1 LEIAVSSEAKRDGR
15 LNKSVNGM
23 GDKLTKIDTRWK

>member
-1 LEIAVSSEAKRDGR
+1 LEIAVFSGAGMDGR

-23 GDKLTKIDTRWK
+23 GDKLTKRDTG